1 MRKSNNASH
10 RIYALE
16 GYWPQTPSRGLLGST
31 LQEISRKHGITYIHK
46 APLTLQ
52 QLKTALLQWT
62 FQEMDSYDILCLSFH
77 GDNGLIY
84 IGNTRFYLE
93 DIISIIGNSGRG
105 RTIYFSS
112 CYTLNIPQAKIRQF
126 MKQTGLSR
134 VIGFE
139 DSVPIEKSIIHDKR
153 NLLMLLEI

>member
-1 MRKSNNASH
+1 MKKSNHLRH

-16 GYWPQTPSRGLLGST
+16 GYWPFQPLSGLLGGT
-31 LQEISRKHGITYIHK
+31 LQEINRNYGIEYIHK

-62 FQEMDSYDILCLSFH
+62 YPEMDSYDILCLSFH

-93 DIISIIGNSGRG
+93 DIISIIGDSGRG
-105 RTIYFSS
+105 RTVYFSS
-112 CYTLNIPQAKIRQF
+112 CYTLNIPPSKIRKF

-139 DSVPIEKSIIHDKR
+139 DILPIERSVILDRR
-153 NLLMLLEI
+153 NLHMLLDL